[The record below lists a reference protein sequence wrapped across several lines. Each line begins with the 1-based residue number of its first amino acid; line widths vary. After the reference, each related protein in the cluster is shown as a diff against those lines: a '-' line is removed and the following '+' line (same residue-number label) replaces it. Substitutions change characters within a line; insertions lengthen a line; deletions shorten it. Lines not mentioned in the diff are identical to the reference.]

1 MPKRRKVTRI
11 WTKTVVCL
19 ADKESSRV
27 PPSAEKEIL
36 FKAGLGTSKIQFLTS
51 EADVLKT
58 ITSED
63 QQKVVRLLDFLS
75 LINVV
80 GLHCSNAHRTAENS
94 LSN

>member
-27 PPSAEKEIL
+27 PSSAEKEIL
-36 FKAGLGTSKIQFLTS
+36 FKAGLGTRKIQFLTS

-58 ITSED
+58 IIRLNVLSINPEKKTYHNLSE
-63 QQKVVRLLDFLS
+63 KVKASPNL
-75 LINVV
+75 
-80 GLHCSNAHRTAENS
+80 
-94 LSN
+94 

>member
-1 MPKRRKVTRI
+1 MPKRRKVTSI

-27 PPSAEKEIL
+27 PSSAEKEIL
-36 FKAGLGTSKIQFLTS
+36 FKAKLGTRKIQFLTS

-75 LINVV
+75 LITVV
-80 GLHCSNAHRTAENS
+80 GLNCSNAPKTAENS
-94 LSN
+94 L